1 MWIPNGNICK
11 NNQLNNENK
20 MTEFEVL
27 MPLIGGVL
35 IGIAASMLLLFNG
48 RIAGVS
54 GIFGGMLF
62 QQGKERAWRL
72 SFVIGLI
79 AGGILLYN
87 LNAEFFENSSGRGL
101 LAVTIAGLLVGI
113 GTRVGG
119 GCTSGHGV
127 CGIGRLS
134 GRSLVAT
141 VTFVFAG
148 MVAVVLVKF
157 FPL

>member
-1 MWIPNGNICK
+1 
-11 NNQLNNENK
+11 

-27 MPLIGGVL
+27 MPLTGGIL
-35 IGIAASMLLLFNG
+35 IGIAASMMLLFSG
-48 RIAGVS
+48 KIAGVS

-62 QQGKERAWRL
+62 QQGEERAWRL
-72 SFVIGLI
+72 SFVAGLI
-79 AGGILLYN
+79 AGGILLYI
-87 LNAEFFENSSGRGL
+87 LNAEFFENTSGRDL
-101 LAVTIAGLLVGI
+101 ISLTVAGLLVGI

-134 GRSLVAT
+134 GRSIVAT

-148 MVAVVLVKF
+148 MVVVAF
-157 FPL
+157 IQSFYH

>member
-1 MWIPNGNICK
+1 M
-11 NNQLNNENK
+11 
-20 MTEFEVL
+20 L
-27 MPLIGGVL
+27 MPLTGGIL
-35 IGIAASMLLLFNG
+35 IGFSASMMLLFSG

-72 SFVIGLI
+72 SFITGLI
-79 AGGILLYN
+79 VGGILLYAI
-87 LNAEFFENSSGRGL
+87 NAEFFENSSGRGL
-101 LAVTIAGLLVGI
+101 LAVNIAGFLVGI
-113 GTRVGG
+113 GTRIGG

-134 GRSLVAT
+134 VRSIVAT

-148 MVAVVLVKF
+148 MVAVVFLKSF
-157 FPL
+157 SF

>member
-1 MWIPNGNICK
+1 MID
-11 NNQLNNENK
+11 
-20 MTEFEVL
+20 FEVL
-27 MPLIGGVL
+27 MPLTGGIL
-35 IGIAASMLLLFNG
+35 IGISASMMLLFSG

-72 SFVIGLI
+72 SFITGLI
-79 AGGILLYN
+79 GGGILLYAI
-87 LNAEFFENSSGRGL
+87 NAEFFENSSGRGL
-101 LAVTIAGLLVGI
+101 LAVNIAGFLVGI
-113 GTRVGG
+113 GTRIGG

-134 GRSLVAT
+134 VRSIVAT

-148 MVAVVLVKF
+148 MVAVVLVKSF
-157 FPL
+157 SF

>member
-1 MWIPNGNICK
+1 
-11 NNQLNNENK
+11 
-20 MTEFEVL
+20 MTDFEVL
-27 MPLIGGVL
+27 MPLTGGIL
-35 IGIAASMLLLFNG
+35 IGIAASMMLLFSG

-72 SFVIGLI
+72 SFITGLI
-79 AGGILLYN
+79 AGGILLYTIN
-87 LNAEFFENSSGRGL
+87 TEYFENSSARGL
-101 LAVTIAGLLVGI
+101 LAVNIAGLLVGI
-113 GTRVGG
+113 GTRIGG

-134 GRSLVAT
+134 VRSIVAT

-148 MVAVVLVKF
+148 MVAVVLVKSF
-157 FPL
+157 FY

>member
-1 MWIPNGNICK
+1 
-11 NNQLNNENK
+11 
-20 MTEFEVL
+20 MTDFEVL
-27 MPLIGGVL
+27 MPLTGGIL
-35 IGIAASMLLLFNG
+35 IGISASMMLLFSG

-72 SFVIGLI
+72 SFITGLI
-79 AGGILLYN
+79 VGGILLYTI
-87 LNAEFFENSSGRGL
+87 NAEFFENSSGRSL
-101 LAVTIAGLLVGI
+101 LAINIAGLLVGI
-113 GTRVGG
+113 GTRIGG

-134 GRSLVAT
+134 VRSIVAT

-157 FPL
+157 FSL

>member
-1 MWIPNGNICK
+1 
-11 NNQLNNENK
+11 
-20 MTEFEVL
+20 MTDFEVL
-27 MPLIGGVL
+27 KPLTGGIL
-35 IGIAASMLLLFNG
+35 IGIAASMMLLFSG

-72 SFVIGLI
+72 SFITGLI
-79 AGGILLYN
+79 AGGILLYTIN
-87 LNAEFFENSSGRGL
+87 TDFFENSSGRDL
-101 LAVTIAGLLVGI
+101 LAVNIAGLLVGI
-113 GTRVGG
+113 GTRIGG

-134 GRSLVAT
+134 LRSIVAT

-148 MVAVVLVKF
+148 MVAVVLVKSF
-157 FPL
+157 SY

>member
-1 MWIPNGNICK
+1 MID
-11 NNQLNNENK
+11 
-20 MTEFEVL
+20 FEVL
-27 MPLIGGVL
+27 MPLTGGIL
-35 IGIAASMLLLFNG
+35 IGISASMMLLFSG

-72 SFVIGLI
+72 SFITGLI
-79 AGGILLYN
+79 GGGILLYAI
-87 LNAEFFENSSGRGL
+87 NAEFFENSSGRGL
-101 LAVTIAGLLVGI
+101 LAVNIAGFLVGI
-113 GTRVGG
+113 GTRIGG

-134 GRSLVAT
+134 VRSIVAT

-148 MVAVVLVKF
+148 MLAVVLFKAF
-157 FPL
+157 SF

>member
-1 MWIPNGNICK
+1 
-11 NNQLNNENK
+11 
-20 MTEFEVL
+20 MTDFEVL
-27 MPLIGGVL
+27 MPLTGGIL
-35 IGIAASMLLLFNG
+35 IGISASMMLLFSG

-72 SFVIGLI
+72 SFIIGLI
-79 AGGILLYN
+79 GGGILLYAI
-87 LNAEFFENSSGRGL
+87 NAEFFENSSGRGL
-101 LAVTIAGLLVGI
+101 LAVNIAGFLVGI
-113 GTRVGG
+113 GTRIGG

-134 GRSLVAT
+134 VRSIVAT

-148 MVAVVLVKF
+148 MVAVVLVKSF
-157 FPL
+157 SF

>member
-1 MWIPNGNICK
+1 
-11 NNQLNNENK
+11 

-27 MPLIGGVL
+27 MPLTGGIL
-35 IGIAASMLLLFNG
+35 IGIAASMMLLFSG
-48 RIAGVS
+48 KIAGVS

-62 QQGKERAWRL
+62 QQGEERAWKL
-72 SFVIGLI
+72 SFIAGLI
-79 AGGILLYN
+79 AGGILLYI
-87 LNAEFFENSSGRGL
+87 LNAEFFENTSGRDL
-101 LAVTIAGLLVGI
+101 IALTVAGLLVGI

-134 GRSLVAT
+134 GRSIVAT

-148 MVAVVLVKF
+148 MVVVAF
-157 FPL
+157 IQSFYH

>member
-1 MWIPNGNICK
+1 M
-11 NNQLNNENK
+11 
-20 MTEFEVL
+20 L
-27 MPLIGGVL
+27 MPLNGGIL
-35 IGIAASMLLLFNG
+35 IGISASIMLLFSG

-72 SFVIGLI
+72 SFITGLI
-79 AGGILLYN
+79 GGGILLYAI
-87 LNAEFFENSSGRGL
+87 NAEFFENSSGRGL
-101 LAVTIAGLLVGI
+101 LAVNIAGFLVGI
-113 GTRVGG
+113 GTRIGG

-134 GRSLVAT
+134 VRSIVAT

-148 MVAVVLVKF
+148 MLAVVLFKAF
-157 FPL
+157 SF

>member
-1 MWIPNGNICK
+1 
-11 NNQLNNENK
+11 
-20 MTEFEVL
+20 MTDFEVL
-27 MPLIGGVL
+27 MPLTGGIL
-35 IGIAASMLLLFNG
+35 IGIAASMMFLFSG

-72 SFVIGLI
+72 SFITGLI
-79 AGGILLYN
+79 VGGILLYTI
-87 LNAEFFENSSGRGL
+87 NAEFFENSSGRGV
-101 LAVTIAGLLVGI
+101 LAVNIAGLLVGI
-113 GTRVGG
+113 GTRIGG

-134 GRSLVAT
+134 IRSIVAT

-148 MVAVVLVKF
+148 MLTVFLVKSF
-157 FPL
+157 SF

>member
-1 MWIPNGNICK
+1 
-11 NNQLNNENK
+11 
-20 MTEFEVL
+20 MTDFEVL
-27 MPLIGGVL
+27 MPLTGGIL
-35 IGIAASMLLLFNG
+35 IGISASMMLLFSG

-72 SFVIGLI
+72 SFITGLI
-79 AGGILLYN
+79 VGGILLYTI
-87 LNAEFFENSSGRGL
+87 NAEFFENSSGRSL
-101 LAVTIAGLLVGI
+101 LAVNIAGFLVGI
-113 GTRVGG
+113 GTRIGG

-134 GRSLVAT
+134 VRSIVAT

-148 MVAVVLVKF
+148 MVAVVLIKSF
-157 FPL
+157 SF

>member
-1 MWIPNGNICK
+1 
-11 NNQLNNENK
+11 

-27 MPLIGGVL
+27 MPLTGGIL
-35 IGIAASMLLLFNG
+35 IGIAASMMLLFSG
-48 RIAGVS
+48 KIAGVS

-62 QQGKERAWRL
+62 QQGEERAWRL
-72 SFVIGLI
+72 SFVAGLI
-79 AGGILLYN
+79 GGGILLYIF
-87 LNAEFFENSSGRGL
+87 NAEFFENTSGRGL

-134 GRSLVAT
+134 GRSIVAT

-148 MVAVVLVKF
+148 MVVVAF
-157 FPL
+157 IQSFYH

>member
-1 MWIPNGNICK
+1 
-11 NNQLNNENK
+11 

-27 MPLIGGVL
+27 MPLTGGIL
-35 IGIAASMLLLFNG
+35 IGISASMMLLFSG
-48 RIAGVS
+48 KIAGVS

-62 QQGKERAWRL
+62 QQGEERTWGL
-72 SFVIGLI
+72 SFVAGLI
-79 AGGILLYN
+79 AGGILLYI
-87 LNAEFFENSSGRGL
+87 LNAEFFENTSGRGL

-134 GRSLVAT
+134 GRSIVAT
-141 VTFVFAG
+141 VTFVVAG
-148 MVAVVLVKF
+148 MAIVALVQSF
-157 FPL
+157 YY

>member
-1 MWIPNGNICK
+1 
-11 NNQLNNENK
+11 

-27 MPLIGGVL
+27 MPLTGGIL
-35 IGIAASMLLLFNG
+35 IGIAASMMLLFSG
-48 RIAGVS
+48 KIAGVS

-62 QQGKERAWRL
+62 QQGEERSWRL
-72 SFVIGLI
+72 SFVAGLI
-79 AGGILLYN
+79 AGGILLYI
-87 LNAEFFENSSGRGL
+87 LNAEFFENTSGRGL

-134 GRSLVAT
+134 GRSIVAT
-141 VTFVFAG
+141 VIFVVAG
-148 MVAVVLVKF
+148 MAIVTLVQSF
-157 FPL
+157 YY

>member
-1 MWIPNGNICK
+1 
-11 NNQLNNENK
+11 

-27 MPLIGGVL
+27 VPLTGGIL
-35 IGIAASMLLLFNG
+35 IGIAASMILLFSG
-48 RIAGVS
+48 KIAGVS

-72 SFVIGLI
+72 SFIAGLI
-79 AGGILLYN
+79 AGGVLLYII
-87 LNAEFFENSSGRGL
+87 NAEFFENSSGRGL

-134 GRSLVAT
+134 LRSIVAT
-141 VTFVFAG
+141 VTFVLAG
-148 MVAVVLVKF
+148 MAIVVLVQSF
-157 FPL
+157 YY

>member
-1 MWIPNGNICK
+1 M
-11 NNQLNNENK
+11 
-20 MTEFEVL
+20 L
-27 MPLIGGVL
+27 MPLTGGIL
-35 IGIAASMLLLFNG
+35 IGISASMMLLFSG

-72 SFVIGLI
+72 SFITGLI
-79 AGGILLYN
+79 GGGILLYAI
-87 LNAEFFENSSGRGL
+87 NAEFFENSSGRGL
-101 LAVTIAGLLVGI
+101 LAVNIAGFLVGT

-134 GRSLVAT
+134 LRSIVAT
-141 VTFVFAG
+141 VAFVFAG
-148 MVAVVLVKF
+148 MAIVVLVQPF
-157 FPL
+157 YY